1 MDLLQFSSAGSID
14 FTAFDVVETHSA
26 KKIWLGALCVDRA
39 FSFMLLQSPVRLT
52 DDSSGEW
59 FWIVVL
65 QISRKAAS
73 ASPTGLHGTF
83 PPLLGLA

>member
-1 MDLLQFSSAGSID
+1 MIPLVSGC
-14 FTAFDVVETHSA
+14 VV
-26 KKIWLGALCVDRA
+26 D
-39 FSFMLLQSPVRLT
+39 
-52 DDSSGEW
+52 
-59 FWIVVL
+59 WIVVL

>member
-26 KKIWLGALCVDRA
+26 KIWLGALYMYVDRA
-39 FSFMLLQSPVRLT
+39 FSFMLLQSLVRLT

-59 FWIVVL
+59 L
-65 QISRKAAS
+65 C
-73 ASPTGLHGTF
+73 G
-83 PPLLGLA
+83 